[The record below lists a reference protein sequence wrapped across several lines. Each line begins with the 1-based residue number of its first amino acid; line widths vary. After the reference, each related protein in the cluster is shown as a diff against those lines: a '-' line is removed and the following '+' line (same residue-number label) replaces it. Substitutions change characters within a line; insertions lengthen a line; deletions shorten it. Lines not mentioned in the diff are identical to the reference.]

1 MYFVL
6 GLLAAGLL
14 ALVLAP
20 AILRRTARLTRARVE
35 SSLPLSLAEIR
46 ADKDQLRAEFA
57 VNSRRLELT
66 ARRLEEKVA
75 AQAVE
80 LGQKSEEAARLS
92 REHGVRTAALG
103 QAEQRLVQLGA
114 EIGGLERKLAAAAT
128 ELTARDRMLAERG
141 KVLATLTGDY
151 EAAQQ
156 LIEEQQLEVVAGNT
170 RLGNL
175 TDQLAVAKGAEAA
188 ALQAREVIVAELAG
202 EVKRREALAG
212 EIARLEDERSARM
225 AEMARGAAEVERLQ
239 AEIAATAVVRRG
251 VEDRL
256 AFAET
261 ALAEA
266 RVELSA
272 LRASIAAAAPAK
284 ANGGGVALPAV
295 EPDESGLAARLA
307 AIESDREAL
316 RAENAELRRVG
327 GPAWEAEQ
335 AENARLRERLVAVA
349 ADIVHLTQAMA
360 AVRSDSPQRVEDG
373 TGVLRK
379 LPTTR
384 PVVPRAPAEV
394 TSLVA
399 TEQAPRSETHS
410 LAERIRALQSA
421 ARH

>member
-14 ALVLAP
+14 VLVLAP

-57 VNSRRLELT
+57 VSSRRLELT
-66 ARRLEEKVA
+66 ARRLEEKAA

-80 LGQKSEEAARLS
+80 LAQKSEEAARLS
-92 REHGVRTAALG
+92 REHGARTAALG
-103 QAEQRLVQLGA
+103 EAERRIVQLGA
-114 EIGGLERKLAAAAT
+114 EIGGLERKLAAAST
-128 ELTARDRMLAERG
+128 ELAARDRMLAERA
-141 KVLATLTGDY
+141 KVLATLSGDY

-170 RLGNL
+170 RIGNL

-188 ALQAREVIVAELAG
+188 ALQAREAIVAELAG
-202 EVKRREALAG
+202 EVQRREALAG

-256 AFAET
+256 ALAET

-266 RVELSA
+266 RAELTA
-272 LRASIAAAAPAK
+272 LRAAAAEATSTRA
-284 ANGGGVALPAV
+284 AS
-295 EPDESGLAARLA
+295 EESGIAARLA

-335 AENARLRERLVAVA
+335 AENARLRERLIAVA
-349 ADIVHLTQAMA
+349 ADVVHLTQAMA
-360 AVRSDSPQRVEDG
+360 AVRADSPQRVEDS

-379 LPTTR
+379 LPAPR

-394 TSLVA
+394 TSLGA
-399 TEQAPRSETHS
+399 SEPAPRSETHS